1 MAGRARRRRG
11 LRLRVV
17 SLGRGRVPCRRR
29 PRRGGPAR
37 QRARVVGDG
46 PRDARIAFR
55 VLGSG
60 RAARGRGHPRRG
72 RRGAQSRR
80 QRLGRFDGARRAR
93 AARRRPVRVGHLGD
107 APSRTPVER
116 RGRVPPGRA
125 RHARPRAGH
134 RSRSPGAGID
144 PERGRPRIR
153 PQPVQEGRGRE
164 HGHLRAR
171 VPGRRGSDRRD
182 RGVHRHVRARSRPRL
197 PEQLRHLACA
207 SVPARRG
214 PGPGEAIRRSARAPG
229 RKAARARRNRAD
241 GARPVTSSLGPHRR
255 RARSREDGARPRR
268 PRPARRRRHPLR
280 DDRRATECGCGMG
293 RRARGPRE
301 DPRRRAAQGARR
313 VALARAP
320 GGALRRSALPKPS
333 GSPRRAPS
341 AHRGRDD
348 QGRRGGHALG
358 GRAPER
364 GSAARHERVR
374 DRPRAAARRC
384 RDDRRRTACPGA
396 RHARRDDRGRN
407 ARGVVR
413 ARTALHAGSRARRET
428 CSGS

>member
-1 MAGRARRRRG
+1 MSTATFERA
-11 LRLRVV
+11 
-17 SLGRGRVPCRRR
+17 SLDDED
-29 PRRGGPAR
+29 
-37 QRARVVGDG
+37 Q
-46 PRDARIAFR
+46 I
-55 VLGSG
+55 
-60 RAARGRGHPRRG
+60 
-72 RRGAQSRR
+72 
-80 QRLGRFDGARRAR
+80 
-93 AARRRPVRVGHLGD
+93 
-107 APSRTPVER
+107 T
-116 RGRVPPGRA
+116 
-125 RHARPRAGH
+125 
-134 RSRSPGAGID
+134 
-144 PERGRPRIR
+144 
-153 PQPVQEGRGRE
+153 
-164 HGHLRAR
+164 
-171 VPGRRGSDRRD
+171 RD

-241 GARPVTSSLGPHRR
+241 GARPVTSSLGPPRR

-280 DDRRATECGCGMG
+280 DDRRAAERGCGMG

-301 DPRRRAAQGARR
+301 DPRRRAAQGAGR

-413 ARTALHAGSRARRET
+413 ARTALHAGSRRAGKPAPGRERDGRRGCRAGQDGVRQGGRAGHALVELRAAARAPRPVVAAAARRRARVLLGT
-428 CSGS
+428 RARAARRGRVHRRAHRDDQGRASPTRPGHSASSSSSARPGPGRPRSRRRSPSSSSGRRTASSGST